1 MTMTVQR
8 KQGLERPP
16 RDLLAFLRPS
26 HLINS
31 IRPPPSLLL
40 PDVENIKQEDEPSH
54 LFSSWR
60 TNCRRDYLYYYSCK
74 TNTTMEPLFTKKQ
87 NPEFQNFSK
96 PSLSP
101 SYLRANF
108 WVWESKLT
116 PSSSNTHLA
125 FSLMILIKYSKLS
138 LFPWLRNS
146 VLIPWYIMTI
156 DMESIQIC
164 LCISIRSTQKVKP
177 YGKMIWIE
185 CALMPKGLRILWP
198 IRPETLPRPFFLG
211 Y

>member
-1 MTMTVQR
+1 MTMTALLL
-8 KQGLERPP
+8 KGL
-16 RDLLAFLRPS
+16 DLAFLRPS

-31 IRPPPSLLL
+31 IRL
-40 PDVENIKQEDEPSH
+40 PLPRENIKQEDEPSH
-54 LFSSWR
+54 LSSWR
-60 TNCRRDYLYYYSCK
+60 TNWGE
-74 TNTTMEPLFTKKQ
+74 TTCTTTRAKLIPQ
-87 NPEFQNFSK
+87 WNPFLLRSRTQNFKTFQS
-96 PSLSP
+96 PLSP

-156 DMESIQIC
+156 DMESIQRC

-177 YGKMIWIE
+177 YGKIIWIE

>member
-177 YGKMIWIE
+177 YGKKIE
-185 CALMPKGLRILWP
+185 LNLIKGLKWDQKPCQDL
-198 IRPETLPRPFFLG
+198 FS
-211 Y
+211 